1 MTYIATFYSHFGA
14 IRYKKLCQ
22 LHGMAATLM
31 PVPRDLSSSC
41 GTCVRYEGETPC
53 PEPSCP
59 EEVEQIVQ
67 VLEAGYRTCYRAENS

>member
-1 MTYIATFYSHFGA
+1 MNCIATCFSHFGA
-14 IRYKKLCQ
+14 IRFKGLCQ
-22 LHGMAATLM
+22 QNQWPAQLR

-41 GTCVRYEGETPC
+41 GTCVRWEGDAPC

>member
-1 MTYIATFYSHFGA
+1 
-14 IRYKKLCQ
+14 
-22 LHGMAATLM
+22 MAATLM
-31 PVPRDLSSSC
+31 PVPGTEQQLRHLRALGRDA
-41 GTCVRYEGETPC
+41 PC

>member
-1 MTYIATFYSHFGA
+1 MEWRPRS
-14 IRYKKLCQ
+14 
-22 LHGMAATLM
+22 
-31 PVPRDLSSSC
+31 RDLSSSC
-41 GTCVRYEGETPC
+41 GTCVRWEGDAPC